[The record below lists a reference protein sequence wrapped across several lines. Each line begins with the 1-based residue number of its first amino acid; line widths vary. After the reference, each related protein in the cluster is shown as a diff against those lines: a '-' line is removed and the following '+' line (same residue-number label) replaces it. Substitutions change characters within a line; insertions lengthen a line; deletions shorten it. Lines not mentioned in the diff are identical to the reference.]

1 MPMPSL
7 PWLLTRSD
15 LQGMGGH
22 HAPRE
27 EILEAEASS
36 MRCAVVG
43 GRRVVVVAG
52 ERRISGNRGARSGYP
67 DAEHLGQSRNHCR

>member
-1 MPMPSL
+1 
-7 PWLLTRSD
+7 
-15 LQGMGGH
+15 MGGH

-43 GRRVVVVAG
+43 SRRIVVVAG
-52 ERRISGNRGARSGYP
+52 DRRIGGTQWAGNGYA
-67 DAEHLGQSRNHCR
+67 DAELWSDSRKHSL